1 MKSVHNP
8 SWACAAFL
16 HKTRGFKPL
25 VHACGDS
32 CTNPGHEPI
41 REDVG
46 WALPTFLIGGRVMER
61 TVANWQGRG
70 FLSFMLGVVLLNSL
84 PSLLLAQGGK
94 SPIQADL
101 EKVADQSTVELTT
114 TGRTSGKVHTK
125 PIWFVYDQGHL
136 YLQSGK
142 EGKTDW
148 YQNLKK
154 NPQMTLKIG
163 AVTASGKAKFIN
175 DAKEAER
182 IHELFSKKY
191 LTARIAGAVGSSI
204 GHGKAVEVELQ

>member
-1 MKSVHNP
+1 MK
-8 SWACAAFL
+8 
-16 HKTRGFKPL
+16 
-25 VHACGDS
+25 
-32 CTNPGHEPI
+32 
-41 REDVG
+41 
-46 WALPTFLIGGRVMER
+46 R
-61 TVANWQGRG
+61 TVVSGPWRWPLTLVLGIVLFSSLA
-70 FLSFMLGVVLLNSL
+70 SFS
-84 PSLLLAQGGK
+84 LAQEDK
-94 SPIQADL
+94 AALKADL

-114 TGRTSGKVHTK
+114 LGRKSGKPHTK

-154 NPQMTLKIG
+154 NPHMNLKIG
-163 AVTASGKAKFIN
+163 TVTANGNAKFIQ
-175 DAKEAER
+175 DAKETER

-191 LTARIAGAVGSSI
+191 LTARLAGAVGSSI

>member
-1 MKSVHNP
+1 MKVTVVSRP
-8 SWACAAFL
+8 WRWSL
-16 HKTRGFKPL
+16 TL
-25 VHACGDS
+25 V
-32 CTNPGHEPI
+32 
-41 REDVG
+41 
-46 WALPTFLIGGRVMER
+46 
-61 TVANWQGRG
+61 
-70 FLSFMLGVVLLNSL
+70 LGVVLLSGFAA
-84 PSLLLAQGGK
+84 LLLAQEDK
-94 SPIQADL
+94 AALKADL

-114 TGRTSGKVHTK
+114 LGRKTGKPHTK

-163 AVTASGKAKFIN
+163 TVTANGKAKFLP

-204 GHGKAVEVELQ
+204 GHGKAVEVELP

>member
-1 MKSVHNP
+1 MELT
-8 SWACAAFL
+8 AAKVQWRRFL
-16 HKTRGFKPL
+16 SL
-25 VHACGDS
+25 VFGLMLLGC
-32 CTNPGHEPI
+32 
-41 REDVG
+41 
-46 WALPTFLIGGRVMER
+46 LPTG
-61 TVANWQGRG
+61 
-70 FLSFMLGVVLLNSL
+70 
-84 PSLLLAQGGK
+84 LLAQENK
-94 SPIQADL
+94 SPNRTDL

-114 TGRTSGKVHTK
+114 AGRTSGKPHTK

-154 NPQMTLKIG
+154 NPKMTLKIG
-163 AVTASGKAKFIN
+163 TVTANGKAKFIN

-182 IHELFSKKY
+182 IHNLFSKKY

-204 GHGKAVEVELQ
+204 GHGRAVEVELQ

>member
-1 MKSVHNP
+1 MKVTVVSRP
-8 SWACAAFL
+8 WRWSL
-16 HKTRGFKPL
+16 TL
-25 VHACGDS
+25 V
-32 CTNPGHEPI
+32 
-41 REDVG
+41 
-46 WALPTFLIGGRVMER
+46 
-61 TVANWQGRG
+61 
-70 FLSFMLGVVLLNSL
+70 LGIVLLSGFAA
-84 PSLLLAQGGK
+84 LLLAQEDK
-94 SPIQADL
+94 AALKADL

-114 TGRTSGKVHTK
+114 LGRKTGKPHTK

-163 AVTASGKAKFIN
+163 TVTANGKAKFLH
-175 DAKEAER
+175 DAKETER